1 MPEVRAQERGLR
13 DLSNRLTQLHTSPRS
28 GPRPGC
34 QSRTFG
40 RLSDYNQILRRTTT
54 QVTLVGA
61 SAAPMVHRRAQKYA
75 NRGLQAASIRIILGR
90 QYRMG
95 ARTLTR
101 KVVLATVGSLG
112 DLHPFIALG
121 RVLRGLG
128 VNAVSAC
135 SPEYRAKVEAAGVA
149 HH

>member
-1 MPEVRAQERGLR
+1 MPGVRARPRGLR
-13 DLSNRLTQLHTSPRS
+13 DLSDRLTQLHTSPRS

-54 QVTLVGA
+54 QVTLLGA
-61 SAAPMVHRRAQKYA
+61 SAVQMVHRRAQKYSES
-75 NRGLQAASIRIILGR
+75 RPSGSIHTDYIGR
-90 QYRMG
+90 SVSHGRTISDPK
-95 ARTLTR
+95 TLTR

-121 RVLRGLG
+121 
-128 VNAVSAC
+128 
-135 SPEYRAKVEAAGVA
+135 
-149 HH
+149 